1 MLVALPVYGNR
12 AGNAEQNFNR
22 KKDLMAGEPGAMV
35 DTFYF
40 VCSGL
45 SHMFEMRGDCGSSDL
60 MRSEVKL
67 KLWFDLA
74 DRVHDTALWASVI
87 LKKLMLC

>member
-22 KKDLMAGEPGAMV
+22 ILMAGEPGAMV

-40 VCSGL
+40 VCSCL
-45 SHMFEMRGDCGSSDL
+45 SHMFEMRGDCRSNDL
-60 MRSEVKL
+60 MGSEVKL

-87 LKKLMLC
+87 LKS